1 VDYAWLV
8 SLVFTL
14 VGVSACRRSNMGGLK
29 VFQFGILGEFRETSG
44 VDPELFIPDPTSGKS
59 GEFRK

>member
-14 VGVSACRRSNMGGLK
+14 VGVSACRRSNVGGLK
-29 VFQFGILGEFRETSG
+29 VFQFGILGEFSDVILESAFSVELSG
-44 VDPELFIPDPTSGKS
+44 HKLESSQT
-59 GEFRK
+59 

>member
-14 VGVSACRRSNMGGLK
+14 VGVSACRRSNVGGLK
-29 VFQFGILGEFRETSG
+29 VFQFGILGEFFLNGIFS
-44 VDPELFIPDPTSGKS
+44 
-59 GEFRK
+59 